1 MLRRVSL
8 LALAVFVVGCGGAEA
23 APTTPTSSPLPPPP
37 PTVAVVNVSPTT
49 GSLVPGE
56 SQLLAAVAR
65 DAAGTAI
72 AGATFTWSSSSVSV
86 ATVASDGR
94 ATALTPG
101 TTTISAT
108 SGAVSATAL
117 LTVNE
122 GGLIAVSGGTVTAL
136 NGQLRLEIP
145 AGALTAPT
153 AFVVR
158 PVAAPT
164 PNARLLAG
172 TAVAITPAITFAT
185 PATVRLRYPTALA
198 ADVVETQ
205 LRIGRLTD
213 TTWQTF
219 AVVAPDRVNRTA
231 AARVTGTGTL
241 AVFAPPPSLRG
252 YAQRRSFDIG
262 AAVSVDALRADSTYR
277 RVLAEEFNSVT
288 LENAMKFGPIH
299 PAATTYA
306 FANADTI
313 VGFAVANN
321 MKVYGHVLLWH
332 TQQPAWLTDGTPTRA
347 FLLSSLKSHIETVV
361 ARYAGKTTSWDV
373 ANEMI
378 ADNGTGLR
386 RSFWIEVAGAD
397 IIDSAFV
404 WARRSDPNARLFLS
418 DYSVETVN
426 RKSDSLFALAT
437 RLKAAGVPIDGVG
450 LQGHFALPTPSA
462 AQLTANLARFAAAGL
477 DIRYTEID
485 VRLADGTDNLAVQGS
500 AYGTIIDACLAQPRC
515 KSLTT
520 WGFTDK
526 YSWIQGTF
534 SGFGRGL
541 PFDQLFGPKPA
552 YLTLRDALARP

>member
-1 MLRRVSL
+1 
-8 LALAVFVVGCGGAEA
+8 
-23 APTTPTSSPLPPPP
+23 
-37 PTVAVVNVSPTT
+37 
-49 GSLVPGE
+49 
-56 SQLLAAVAR
+56 
-65 DAAGTAI
+65 
-72 AGATFTWSSSSVSV
+72 
-86 ATVASDGR
+86 
-94 ATALTPG
+94 
-101 TTTISAT
+101 
-108 SGAVSATAL
+108 
-117 LTVNE
+117 
-122 GGLIAVSGGTVTAL
+122 
-136 NGQLRLEIP
+136 
-145 AGALTAPT
+145 
-153 AFVVR
+153 
-158 PVAAPT
+158 
-164 PNARLLAG
+164 
-172 TAVAITPAITFAT
+172 
-185 PATVRLRYPTALA
+185 
-198 ADVVETQ
+198 
-205 LRIGRLTD
+205 
-213 TTWQTF
+213 
-219 AVVAPDRVNRTA
+219 
-231 AARVTGTGTL
+231 
-241 AVFAPPPSLRG
+241 
-252 YAQRRSFDIG
+252 
-262 AAVSVDALRADSTYR
+262 
-277 RVLAEEFNSVT
+277 
-288 LENAMKFGPIH
+288 MKFGPIH

-450 LQGHFALPTPSA
+450 LQGHFMLPTPSA

-477 DIRYTEID
+477 DTRYTEID
-485 VRLADGTDNLAVQGS
+485 VRLVDGTDNLAVQGS

-526 YSWIQGTF
+526 YSWIPGTF

-552 YLTLRDALARP
+552 YLMLRDALARP